1 MQAPFTFNQVKTKW
15 EYLFS
20 TNAMFGRFLTDEKG
34 ERKEGEMLKENN
46 AGEIMFTF
54 RDVRARLPDRKRE
67 LIILRP
73 HLMMVL
79 SEEKVKTF
87 LAKKEWEK
95 ELASRVD
102 PLNFDFTVYAD
113 LVLPIQFENHWVM
126 LVCNYEKR
134 EVTIVYFKES
144 TGKKKLHLLDSVCSE
159 LWKSGA
165 QGGLRSFAGAYLLEA
180 KFKD

>member
-1 MQAPFTFNQVKTKW
+1 
-15 EYLFS
+15 
-20 TNAMFGRFLTDEKG
+20 
-34 ERKEGEMLKENN
+34 
-46 AGEIMFTF
+46 
-54 RDVRARLPDRKRE
+54 
-67 LIILRP
+67 
-73 HLMMVL
+73 MMVL

-102 PLNFDFTVYAD
+102 PLNFDFKVYAD
-113 LVLPIQFENHWVM
+113 LVLPLQFENHWVM

-144 TGKKKLHLLDSVCSE
+144 TGKKKLQFLDSVCSE

-165 QGGLRSFAGAYLLEA
+165 QGGLRSLAGAYLLES